1 MTGLFR
7 FPKRRL
13 RKLVLEGE
21 YAESLEFGKR
31 LEKKYPNDADLFF
44 IIGSIYYL
52 LGDAKKTLEYLDKSI
67 TINEKDPEV
76 FVMKARL
83 HIYQKDKK
91 IALECFDKIRNIN
104 PKHKDLQELLDGL
117 EELSNS

>member
-1 MTGLFR
+1 MTALFR

-21 YAESLEFGKR
+21 FREALELGKI

-52 LGDAKKTLEYLDKSI
+52 LGDAKKTLDYLDKSI

-91 IALECFDKIRNIN
+91 TALECFDKIRNMN
-104 PKHKDLQELLDGL
+104 PKHEDLQELLDGL